1 MEQITIHAKLVA
13 EQIDGMGYT
22 NYVFEDLNPK
32 DEDFRY
38 IMCVRFPNWEQKS
51 IEIDEIGYLPI
62 DKQGANL
69 LFQLINKRYEKNST
83 IITTNQPFS
92 KWGEVFSDITLAN
105 AILDRLIHHS
115 SIVKI
120 TGPSYRLKSKID
132 MLESKKASY
141 N

>member
-51 IEIDEIGYLPI
+51 IEIDEIGYLNI
-62 DKQGANL
+62 
-69 LFQLINKRYEKNST
+69 RYVEGGKDT
-83 IITTNQPFS
+83 WFDGQPLEYIAQRLEVVELRWTFAQYQCSVSKFS
-92 KWGEVFSDITLAN
+92 HVIPPDL
-105 AILDRLIHHS
+105 R
-115 SIVKI
+115 
-120 TGPSYRLKSKID
+120 R
-132 MLESKKASY
+132 
-141 N
+141 

>member
-51 IEIDEIGYLPI
+51 IKIDEIGYLNIRYVEGGKDTCNAVGDDTAP
-62 DKQGANL
+62 QL
-69 LFQLINKRYEKNST
+69 L
-83 IITTNQPFS
+83 
-92 KWGEVFSDITLAN
+92 
-105 AILDRLIHHS
+105 ILRLS
-115 SIVKI
+115 VK
-120 TGPSYRLKSKID
+120 TACGRNRKVS
-132 MLESKKASY
+132 
-141 N
+141 